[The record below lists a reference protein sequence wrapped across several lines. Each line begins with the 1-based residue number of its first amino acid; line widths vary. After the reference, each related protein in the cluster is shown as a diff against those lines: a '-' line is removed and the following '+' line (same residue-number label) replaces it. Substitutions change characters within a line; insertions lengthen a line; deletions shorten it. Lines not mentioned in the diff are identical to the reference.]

1 MSMQQELKNDS
12 RTTCFLWVCI
22 ASGAIL
28 LVDMHLDANAMLEE
42 ARLYPEI
49 LGRPTLDLVND
60 MVWILAKCVA
70 GLNLVVYAIVFLSR
84 PPRGLQN
91 PLDHLD
97 EHGEPVWRL

>member
-12 RTTCFLWVCI
+12 RTTCFLWVCL

-28 LVDMHLDANAMLEE
+28 LVDMHADANAMLEE

-49 LGRPTLDLVND
+49 LDKSTLHLIND
-60 MVWILAKCVA
+60 MRWILVKCVA
-70 GLNLVVYAIVFLSR
+70 GLNLVGYAIVFLAR

-97 EHGEPVWRL
+97 EHGEPMWRL